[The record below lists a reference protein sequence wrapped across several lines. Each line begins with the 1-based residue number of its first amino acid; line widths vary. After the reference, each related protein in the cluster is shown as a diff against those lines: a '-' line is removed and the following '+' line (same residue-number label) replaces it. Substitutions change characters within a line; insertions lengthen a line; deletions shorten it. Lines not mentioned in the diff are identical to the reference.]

1 MHEYLLLV
9 YENDENGNKKKGIE
23 PQYFEFDNKIKL
35 RQKYSYFR
43 NMYQTRQDE
52 QTGEIVVTGIKAY
65 TLELSQ
71 CRYKTMSRA
80 DADAFIAG
88 IVEA

>member
-9 YENDENGNKKKGIE
+9 YENDENGNKKNGVE
-23 PQYFEFDNKIKL
+23 PQYFEFDNKLKL
-35 RQKYSYFR
+35 RAKYNYFR
-43 NMYQTRQDE
+43 NAYQIDE
-52 QTGEIVVTGIKAY
+52 ETGQPTGIKAY
-65 TLELSQ
+65 TVELSQ
-71 CRYKTMSRA
+71 CCYKTMSKA